1 MAENKIL
8 HGPAKNLRG
17 PAVGNHCVSTRLIMQ
32 QGPEK
37 ILTLLILAGPSY
49 QLLSG
54 FYHQATFYIKDSDI
68 SCILVVYFY
77 FGVDVRYK

>member
-32 QGPEK
+32 QGPEQ
-37 ILTLLILAGPSY
+37 ILTLLILAGPSC
-49 QLLSG
+49 QPLSG
-54 FYHQATFYIKDSDI
+54 YYHQAAFYIKDSDI
-68 SCILVVYFY
+68 SCMLVVYFY
-77 FGVDVRYK
+77 FGVDVLYK